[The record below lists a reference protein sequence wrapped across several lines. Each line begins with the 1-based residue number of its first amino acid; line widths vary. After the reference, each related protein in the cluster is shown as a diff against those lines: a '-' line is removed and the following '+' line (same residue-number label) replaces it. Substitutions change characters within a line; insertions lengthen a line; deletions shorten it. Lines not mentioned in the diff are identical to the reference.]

1 MGRTVFI
8 LLLSGALLGGCKPRF
23 APRPLELT
31 GYYLDGTGLDV
42 GTLRGKPWVI
52 TLWMP
57 G

>member
-1 MGRTVFI
+1 MLRTA
-8 LLLSGALLGGCKPRF
+8 LLLALAASLVGGCKPRF

>member
-42 GTLRGKPWVI
+42 GTLRG
-52 TLWMP
+52 TASRRR
-57 G
+57 